1 MLLVTWRIQLT
12 ILCGH
17 LAQINKHWSPL
28 HLLAAWFPL
37 DFEICWASL
46 LNQRT
51 LRLFQNSFLIKKNAA
66 ISILIEIFAHL
77 LIIFAHHCKIKII
90 PHNLCTILLQDKLR
104 VCVFKAFDH
113 QSTNYLLKGW
123 VNFHPH
129 KKNMRMTVS
138 RVKYYHLLT
147 MPEREKYIALLILFS
162 ISLSSQ
168 EAIFQD

>member
-1 MLLVTWRIQLT
+1 MISTAFIGCLVPTGLWNLLSQ
-12 ILCGH
+12 
-17 LAQINKHWSPL
+17 SPKPEDTEIVSKF
-28 HLLAAWFPL
+28 FPY
-37 DFEICWASL
+37 
-46 LNQRT
+46 
-51 LRLFQNSFLIKKNAA
+51 KKNAA

>member
-1 MLLVTWRIQLT
+1 MISITFIGCLVPTGLWNLLSQ
-12 ILCGH
+12 
-17 LAQINKHWSPL
+17 SPK
-28 HLLAAWFPL
+28 PG
-37 DFEICWASL
+37 DTEIVSK
-46 LNQRT
+46 
-51 LRLFQNSFLIKKNAA
+51 FLPYKKNAA
-66 ISILIEIFAHL
+66 ISILVEIFAYL

-129 KKNMRMTVS
+129 KKNMKMTVS
-138 RVKYYHLLT
+138 RVKYYHLLSV
-147 MPEREKYIALLILFS
+147 PEREKYIALLILFS